1 MNNVT
6 NTAPAPLA
14 LPSPLDAA
22 LKRLRDAAQHH
33 NTWTVPHSQ
42 DNERPISVSAEGEH
56 IVLRSEDREER
67 FTADGLIIHG
77 RGGSFNLEYAQDE
90 AMALDTVMPLNRPVD
105 LLGSEGEGH
114 MARLYRWLAEAGFT
128 VHSSWMRRWRY
139 HFMAWLLRAS
149 RVEADGR
156 ETVLWFTER
165 EADWEGGS
173 DELYA
178 GTHWLATF
186 LSPHDQESWAL
197 FSMTDEELRADEQT
211 YGITL
216 TPQPDALEMYGW
228 RLSHAALD
236 ALIQAAQNG
245 TLKDAAIPDGV
256 PSSFY
261 RENLYLQH
269 VLHRVSREEAIQERQ
284 RQEQERQER
293 ERQERQRLSQS
304 PVTVTHG
311 GETDPDDLPF

>member
-1 MNNVT
+1 MT
-6 NTAPAPLA
+6 NITSTTSAPLA

-22 LKRLRDAAQHH
+22 LIRLQDAAHHH
-33 NTWTVPHSQ
+33 NICMMRHNE
-42 DNERPISVSAEGEH
+42 DRERPVTVHSEGEH

-77 RGGSFNLEYAQDE
+77 RGGSFNLAYAQDE

-105 LLGSEGEGH
+105 LLDSKGDGY
-114 MARLYRWLAEAGFT
+114 MDQLYRWLAEAGFT
-128 VHSSWMRRWRY
+128 VHSSWMRRWKY
-139 HFMAWLLRAS
+139 NFMAWLLRAS
-149 RVEADGR
+149 RVEADGQ

-186 LSPHDQESWAL
+186 LNPHDQESWAL
-197 FSMTDEELRADEQT
+197 FSRTDEELKADEQT

-236 ALIQAAQNG
+236 ALIQAAQQG

-256 PSSFY
+256 PSDFY
-261 RENLYLQH
+261 TGELYLQH

-293 ERQERQRLSQS
+293 
-304 PVTVTHG
+304 
-311 GETDPDDLPF
+311 